1 MQSTLQQ
8 MSTQANDTK
17 LLRGIVV
24 NSGEGKLPS
33 SIYNRIARYQGQTKK
48 NATKI
53 IPINVKELFLVN
65 WQQVEDLQITKSE
78 CYSLD
83 ARRGQHGQ
91 INRYNT
97 IILKNKGL

>member
-48 NATKI
+48 KCHKNNSNKC
-53 IPINVKELFLVN
+53 K
-65 WQQVEDLQITKSE
+65 
-78 CYSLD
+78 
-83 ARRGQHGQ
+83 G
-91 INRYNT
+91 
-97 IILKNKGL
+97 IILSKLAASRRLADYKK